1 MNIEDL
7 YRQTYMFMFEHD
19 DSNAEIECIADMEQ
33 ELKTGPSYKE
43 LAYKLYPKY
52 KDIYLA
58 YTGMVLDKAGI
69 EYTQEHELKINRSV
83 IQALFRDG
91 YAYED
96 IISIISTS
104 PLCNSVSPRI
114 QKIAAAGQVVA
125 AVNPIVNIPQ
135 LKTASYKKENLS
147 MARMSTEEFY
157 FSILK
162 KEMYHTPN
170 QSLAEADKKIVSIL
184 LENDYSDE
192 YIWKVLRYSP
202 KFNTDF
208 QQLSNDDTER
218 IRQLQE
224 IKDEFN
230 AFMEEAIHSPVP
242 LITDDELSVHN
253 SKNDFTYEKLMKEI
267 DEIKK
272 RQYSIDLVQFWRQ
285 SMDCFQDALSKTH
298 KAKTICQI
306 MVTWSE
312 SIEQA
317 AKQINTSVDADVHGI
332 SQIAEAYKETAK
344 LESDDWDTIYKMA
357 EGLSNFSNK
366 LLNETVEVTTKNPL
380 LKYPKVYNAVPF
392 EELLRSQSH
401 PAEMIYY
408 SALRKAVLNNPGV
421 GLYEADLK
429 VKEILDMHKKLND
442 KHKSMI
448 MSHSPRYRHISKQL
462 QRIAEAD
469 QWLKSLN
476 AKEYT
481 R

>member
-7 YRQTYMFMFEHD
+7 YRQTYIFEYD
-19 DSNAEIECIADMEQ
+19 DRNTEIECIADMEQ
-33 ELKTGPSYKE
+33 ELKTGPTYKE
-43 LAYKLYPKY
+43 LAYKLCPKY

-58 YTGMVLDKAGI
+58 YTAMVLDKDGM
-69 EYTQEHELKINRSV
+69 EYVPEQELKINRPV
-83 IQALFRDG
+83 IQSLYRDG

-96 IISIISTS
+96 IINIISTS
-104 PLCNSVSPRI
+104 PLCNSYPEVSPR
-114 QKIAAAGQVVA
+114 IAAAGQVVA

-135 LKTASYKKENLS
+135 LMIASDKKENLS
-147 MARMSTEEFY
+147 MSKMSTEELY

-162 KEMYHTPN
+162 KEMYRSPN
-170 QSLAEADKKIVSIL
+170 QLLADADKKIVSIL
-184 LENDYSDE
+184 LANEYSEDYIRE
-192 YIWKVLRYSP
+192 VLRYSP

-242 LITDDELSVHN
+242 LSTNDELSVHN

-448 MSHSPRYRHISKQL
+448 MSYSPRYKHVSKQS
-462 QRIAEAD
+462 QRIAEAA
-469 QWLKSLN
+469 QWLKSII
-476 AKEYT
+476 AKGHN

>member
-7 YRQTYMFMFEHD
+7 YRQAYIFEYD
-19 DSNAEIECIADMEQ
+19 DRNTEIECIADMEQ
-33 ELKTGPSYKE
+33 ELKTGPTYKE
-43 LAYKLYPKY
+43 LAYKLCPKY

-58 YTGMVLDKAGI
+58 YTAMVLDKDGM
-69 EYTQEHELKINRSV
+69 EYVPEQELKINRPV
-83 IQALFRDG
+83 IQSLYRDG

-96 IISIISTS
+96 IINIISTS
-104 PLCNSVSPRI
+104 PLCNSYPEVSPRM
-114 QKIAAAGQVVA
+114 AAAEQVVD

-135 LKTASYKKENLS
+135 LLTVSDKKENLS
-147 MARMSTEEFY
+147 ISKLSTEEFY
-157 FSILK
+157 FASLK
-162 KEMYHTPN
+162 KEMYRNPS
-170 QSLAEADKKIVSIL
+170 QSLTEADKKIVSIL
-184 LENDYSDE
+184 LANEYSEKYISRVLKYSPNYNYDFYILPNDAVERIEQMKIIEND
-192 YIWKVLRYSP
+192 
-202 KFNTDF
+202 FNT
-208 QQLSNDDTER
+208 
-218 IRQLQE
+218 
-224 IKDEFN
+224 
-230 AFMEEAIHSPVP
+230 FMDEAIQAPVELP
-242 LITDDELSVHN
+242 LEEDIPEQVTSNE
-253 SKNDFTYEKLMKEI
+253 FTYEKLMKEI

-272 RQYSIDLVQFWRQ
+272 RQYSIDLVRFWRQ
-285 SMDCFQDALSKTH
+285 SMDCFQDVLSKTH

-357 EGLSNFSNK
+357 DGLTKFSNK
-366 LLNETVEVTTKNPL
+366 LLAETIEITKKNPL
-380 LKYPKVYNAVPF
+380 MKYPKVYNAVPF

-408 SALRKAVLNNPGV
+408 SALRNAVLNNPGV
-421 GLYEADLK
+421 GLYEADIK
-429 VKEILDMHKKLND
+429 VKEILDAKKNLTD

>member
-1 MNIEDL
+1 MSIEDL
-7 YRQTYMFMFEHD
+7 YRETYMYKND
-19 DSNAEIECIADMEQ
+19 DITTEIECISDMEQ
-33 ELKTGPSYKE
+33 ELKSGPSYEE
-43 LAYKLYPKY
+43 LSYKLYPKY

-69 EYTQEHELKINRSV
+69 EYTQEHELKINRPV

-96 IISIISTS
+96 IINIISTS
-104 PLCNSVSPRI
+104 PLCNSYPELSPR
-114 QKIAAAGQVVA
+114 IAAAGQVVV

-184 LENDYSDE
+184 LENEYSEE
-192 YIWKVLRYSP
+192 YIWDVLRYSP
-202 KFNTDF
+202 NYNTNF
-208 QQLSNDDTER
+208 QLLSNDDIER
-218 IRQLQE
+218 IGQLQVL
-224 IKDEFN
+224 KDRFN
-230 AFMEEAIHSPVP
+230 TFMEEAIHSPVP
-242 LITDDELSVHN
+242 LSTVDELSVHD
-253 SKNDFTYEKLMKEI
+253 SKNDFTYEKLMEEIAKIKE
-267 DEIKK
+267 
-272 RQYSIDLVQFWRQ
+272 RQYSIDLVQYWQQ
-285 SMDCFQDALSKTH
+285 SMDCFTEAL
-298 KAKTICQI
+298 AKTQKVKIICQI

-317 AKQINTSVDADVHGI
+317 AKQINTSVDADILGI
-332 SQIAEAYKETAK
+332 SQIADAYKETAK

-357 EGLSNFSNK
+357 DGLTKFSNK
-366 LLNETVEVTTKNPL
+366 LLAETIEITKKNPL
-380 LKYPKVYNAVPF
+380 MKYPKVYNAVPF

-408 SALRKAVLNNPGV
+408 SALRNAVLNNPGV
-421 GLYEADLK
+421 GLYEADIK
-429 VKEILDMHKKLND
+429 VKEILDAKKNLTD